1 VRHKCAYLMGRS
13 LKVIAKDVGIG
24 HERLSRFLHE
34 RGMKLRR
41 RSQSREEMTEMQIRY
56 REGASLEQ
64 IGALLGY
71 SASTVRTH
79 LLAAGI
85 MLHDA
90 HGR

>member
-1 VRHKCAYLMGRS
+1 
-13 LKVIAKDVGIG
+13 
-24 HERLSRFLHE
+24 
-34 RGMKLRR
+34 
-41 RSQSREEMTEMQIRY
+41 MQIRY